1 MKNNAR
7 ERGIPVF
14 VIDTRIT
21 LRHHNRLYRGPA
33 QMAASGKY
41 PAHIP
46 GRWLMNIIEMKNIRK
61 DYPLGETVVH
71 ALRGV
76 DLSVKEGEFI
86 SIVGPSGSGKTT
98 LLNIIG
104 CIDTPTEGSVRI
116 ADEDITALD
125 DKKLTNI
132 RLFKVGFIFQTF
144 NLIPVLNLLE
154 NVEFPLLL
162 MKDKG
167 WSKDDIR
174 MRAERCIDDVGLKD
188 FMNHRPAELSGGQ
201 RQRVA
206 IARALVTNPQIVLA
220 DEPTANLD
228 SETGA
233 TILKLMKRLNETENV
248 TFVFSTHD
256 PDVLQYASGVIKIRD
271 GNIIEKAGT
280 ASRRSKDWAKG
291 KGAKGRR

>member
-1 MKNNAR
+1 
-7 ERGIPVF
+7 
-14 VIDTRIT
+14 
-21 LRHHNRLYRGPA
+21 
-33 QMAASGKY
+33 
-41 PAHIP
+41 
-46 GRWLMNIIEMKNIRK
+46 MNIIEMKNIKK

-76 DLSVKEGEFI
+76 DLSVREGELI
-86 SIVGPSGSGKTT
+86 SIIGPSGSGKTT

-116 ADEDITALD
+116 VDEDITSLD
-125 DKKLTNI
+125 DRGLTNI

-162 MKDKG
+162 MKDKD
-167 WSKDDIR
+167 WSKEEVR
-174 MRAERCIDDVGLKD
+174 ARAERCIDDVGLKD
-188 FMNHRPAELSGGQ
+188 FMHHRPAELSGGQ

-206 IARALVTNPQIVLA
+206 IARALVTKPQIVLA

-233 TILKLMKRLNETENV
+233 NILKLMKHLNETENV

-256 PDVLQYASGVIKIRD
+256 PDVLQYASQVIKLKD
-271 GNIIEKAGT
+271 GLIVERAG
-280 ASRRSKDWAKG
+280 AAPARPSRAKRMKSAVRGRGG
-291 KGAKGRR
+291 KGASRGKGRR